1 VVVVV
6 AVMVHA
12 LVRAA
17 VVVVVVVL
25 IVGQEAQEIHQPQ
38 IHHKG
43 TKGEVL
49 LVLAVV
55 ELAVVGQDFREPILI
70 RPESPVRA
78 EMA

>member
-17 VVVVVVVL
+17 VVAVVVVFL
-25 IVGQEAQEIHQPQ
+25 VGQEAQEIHQPQ

-49 LVLAVV
+49 SVV
-55 ELAVVGQDFREPILI
+55 ELAVVGQEFRQPILVS
-70 RPESPVRA
+70 PPVRA
-78 EMA
+78 ELA